1 MSKVIR
7 NSPSWKSNTISAL
20 CDLSSGL
27 WKGKKPP
34 YQTVGVIR
42 NTNFNADGT
51 LNDVDI
57 AYLDVEVRQFATRAL
72 RFGDTVLEKS
82 GGGPKQPVGRV
93 IQFDKPEGEYSFSNF
108 TACVRSKNS
117 EILSSDYLHRYLH
130 WLHASRVTEKIQS
143 HSTGIRNLNLTAYKA
158 LTISYP
164 SINEQRRIVT
174 ILDEAFEGIASAETT
189 ANKNKANAFELFES
203 RVSEIFTARGDGW
216 QQQKLE
222 EICQDITVGL
232 VGSMSK
238 EYQADGVPFL
248 RSQNVRPF
256 HISLENVVYINEAFN
271 NSLKKSQLRPGDLA
285 IVRTGYPGTAAVIPT
300 DLPLSNCSDLV
311 IVRPGPRLNP
321 YYMAHFF
328 NSTHGKRLVLGNI
341 VGSAQKHFNIGS
353 AKNVSVPVPSLTQQ
367 ERVVAMLDE
376 FRQETQRLETAQTQK
391 LQSLETLKQSL
402 LHQAFSGNL

>member
-1 MSKVIR
+1 
-7 NSPSWKSNTISAL
+7 
-20 CDLSSGL
+20 
-27 WKGKKPP
+27 
-34 YQTVGVIR
+34 
-42 NTNFNADGT
+42 
-51 LNDVDI
+51 
-57 AYLDVEVRQFATRAL
+57 
-72 RFGDTVLEKS
+72 
-82 GGGPKQPVGRV
+82 
-93 IQFDKPEGEYSFSNF
+93 
-108 TACVRSKNS
+108 
-117 EILSSDYLHRYLH
+117 
-130 WLHASRVTEKIQS
+130 
-143 HSTGIRNLNLTAYKA
+143 
-158 LTISYP
+158 
-164 SINEQRRIVT
+164 
-174 ILDEAFEGIASAETT
+174 
-189 ANKNKANAFELFES
+189 
-203 RVSEIFTARGDGW
+203 
-216 QQQKLE
+216 
-222 EICQDITVGL
+222 
-232 VGSMSK
+232 MSK